1 MGIYVKRL
9 AFVLFLV
16 WLTGGQIAAATKNQM
31 PRVESDQIVVQ
42 PREPTHRVGFF
53 RKEQCKADGSLVVS
67 FRDGVAIVNHLE
79 PNHAGGM
86 ISGDLMT
93 FHLGSPSC
101 QITIQIRRRD
111 DSK

>member
-1 MGIYVKRL
+1 MSIYAKRL
-9 AFVLFLV
+9 VFVLFLV
-16 WLTGGQIAAATKNQM
+16 WLAGDQIAAATKNQIPM
-31 PRVESDQIVVQ
+31 VESDQIIVQ

-53 RKEQCKADGSLVVS
+53 RKEQCKADGALIVS

-93 FHLGSPSC
+93 FHLGGPSC

-111 DSK
+111 DIK